1 MTIHVKRILLV
12 EDDPRDVELMLQGLS
27 EFNLANEVCV
37 AREGEEALNYL
48 YRRQKFSERGN
59 GNPALIL
66 LDIKMPKLSG
76 LEVLRVIK
84 NDEQLRSIPVVML
97 TSSKQEPDLME
108 SYKLGVNAYVVKP
121 IQFHDFVDAVKL
133 LGMFWAVLNE
143 PPPVKS

>member
-27 EFNLANEVCV
+27 EFNLANEVYV

-48 YRRQKFSERGN
+48 YRREKFSERGN

-84 NDEQLRSIPVVML
+84 KDEQLRSIPVVML
-97 TSSKQEPDLME
+97 TSSKEEPDLTE

-121 IQFHDFVDAVKL
+121 IQFHDFVDAVKV

>member
-27 EFNLANEVCV
+27 EFNLANEVYV

-48 YRRQKFSERGN
+48 YRREKFFERGN

-84 NDEQLRSIPVVML
+84 MDEQLRNIPVVML